1 MKICVIG
8 AGALGGTFGARL
20 SMAGHEVSLVD
31 AWSAH
36 VEAINEHG
44 LRIDGIPGAHRVRL
58 HASTSVDGLSGQDLA
73 LVATDANATAAGAAA
88 AARVLSDRGVALTV
102 QNGIGNIERLVAAIG
117 AERVLGGSTMASFRT
132 DGPGSIN
139 QTHAGPTTIGEL
151 DGSDSERLRAVA
163 AAIGGAGMEVRISSD
178 IMAVIWE
185 KFLLNLAINPICAV
199 TFLRLGEFA
208 RLEATDRFQDHILD
222 EAFAVIRAKG
232 LKLDLDGLR
241 RKIKA
246 HSRAKYS
253 KPSML
258 QHMERGRRT
267 EVDALN
273 GALVREAEALGLSA
287 PYNDALVALVKGCEA
302 YHHRRVEG
310 PELDEAAL
318 EAAAAKEAAAQA
330 SS

>member
-1 MKICVIG
+1 MKVCVIG

-20 SMAGHEVSLVD
+20 ALAGNEVTLVD
-31 AWSAH
+31 SWADHIA
-36 VEAINEHG
+36 AIAREG
-44 LRIDGIPGAHRVRL
+44 LHLDGVAGDHRVRV
-58 HASTSVDGLSGQDLA
+58 AARTSADGIAGQDLV
-73 LVATDANATAAGAAA
+73 LVATDANATAQAAGAAA
-88 AARVLSDRGVALTV
+88 GVIGPDGVALTV
-102 QNGIGNIERLVAAIG
+102 QNGIGNVERMVEAIG
-117 AERVLGGSTMASFRT
+117 QERVLGGSTMASFRT
-132 DGPGSIN
+132 NAPGWIT

-151 DGSDSERLRAVA
+151 DGRDSERLRRVA
-163 AAIGGAGMEVRISSD
+163 DAIASTGMEVRTVPD
-178 IMAVIWE
+178 IIAVIWE

-208 RLEATDRFQDHILD
+208 RLAATDRFQDHLLE

-232 LKLDLDGLR
+232 LKLDLEGLR

-267 EVDALN
+267 EIDALN

-287 PYNDALVALVKGCEA
+287 PYNDALVSLVKGCEA
-302 YHHRRVEG
+302 YHHRRVHG
-310 PELDEAAL
+310 PELDEEAL
-318 EAAAAKEAAAQA
+318 EAAAAREAQA